1 MELVV
6 MKGVGEMHLLPTP
19 ALWPEAILTILGSA
33 ASQTELIWLGGTLIG
48 AIGLS
53 WALRRRKR

>member
-1 MELVV
+1 
-6 MKGVGEMHLLPTP
+6 MHLLPTP
-19 ALWPEAILTILGSA
+19 ALWPNAVMAIWGSDVN
-33 ASQTELIWLGGTLIG
+33 QTELIWLGGTLIG